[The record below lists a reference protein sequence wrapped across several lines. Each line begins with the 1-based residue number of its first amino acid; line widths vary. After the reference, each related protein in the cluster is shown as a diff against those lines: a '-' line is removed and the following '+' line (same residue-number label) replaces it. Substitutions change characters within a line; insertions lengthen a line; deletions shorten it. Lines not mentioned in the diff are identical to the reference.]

1 MFGIVIVA
9 LIVFTADCG
18 PPPSVERATVSV
30 GNNLQG
36 TTRTYTCLSQ
46 TVMEGTPTTTC
57 GIDGRW
63 SSTDLYC
70 RRKFNSQLFNQKFST
85 WLLMYLS
92 ICYLSIP
99 RHFYMHMIIGVSS
112 WNYLSRPSL
121 FSWLWTSPCGR
132 ARSAQRIHSVYRGRE
147 DTWHSGGCHEGLR
160 VSGQHSG
167 WGNDQHSLSNRRTVV
182 NYQSLLQT

>member
-1 MFGIVIVA
+1 MALGRQQIYTVDVSLPSNFLETRHCIDWLICWCLTPISHPFNGGSRPHKLIHKTVNWWKRLWLFGIVIEA
-9 LIVFTADCG
+9 LFVFTADCG
-18 PPPSVERATVSV
+18 PPPSVDRATVSV

-85 WLLMYLS
+85 WLLMYLRYV
-92 ICYLSIP
+92 IYQFPDI
-99 RHFYMHMIIGVSS
+99 
-112 WNYLSRPSL
+112 
-121 FSWLWTSPCGR
+121 
-132 ARSAQRIHSVYRGRE
+132 SALLVYP
-147 DTWHSGGCHEGLR
+147 
-160 VSGQHSG
+160 V
-167 WGNDQHSLSNRRTVV
+167 
-182 NYQSLLQT
+182 